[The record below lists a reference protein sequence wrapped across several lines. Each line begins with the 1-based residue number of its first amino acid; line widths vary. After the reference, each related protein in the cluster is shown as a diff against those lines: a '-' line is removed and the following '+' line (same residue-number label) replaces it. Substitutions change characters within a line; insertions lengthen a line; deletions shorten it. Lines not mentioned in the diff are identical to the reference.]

1 MKATRIA
8 GAVIVGL
15 IMVTLLVIMPL
26 YISSVMQRIAPSL
39 PASSIIS
46 YFFNEYTLALGAL
59 LAILIA
65 LGIAFNKGIIGGTLK
80 VLQAVVGMVYF
91 LFLLHFG
98 TISIKVNVLG
108 MPVTFE
114 LAVTLGL
121 AFIELALAL
130 RAVEGIA
137 VAFRS

>member
-1 MKATRIA
+1 MKAARIA

-15 IMVTLLVIMPL
+15 IMVAVLVIMPL
-26 YISSVMQRIAPSL
+26 YISSIMQRIAPSI
-39 PASSIIS
+39 PATST

-65 LGIAFNKGIIGGTLK
+65 LGIAFNKGIMGGTLK
-80 VLQAVVGMVYF
+80 VLQAIVGMVYF
-91 LFLLHFG
+91 LYLLHFG
-98 TISIKVNVLG
+98 TLSVTVNVLG
-108 MPVTFE
+108 MPVTLE

-121 AFIELALAL
+121 ALIELAFAL

-137 VAFRS
+137 VVFRS

>member
-1 MKATRIA
+1 MKAARIA

-15 IMVTLLVIMPL
+15 IMVALLVIMPL
-26 YISSVMQRIAPSL
+26 YISSVMQRIFPSL

-91 LFLLHFG
+91 LYLLHFG

-108 MPVTFE
+108 MPVMLE

-121 AFIELALAL
+121 AFIELAFAL

-137 VAFRS
+137 VVFRS